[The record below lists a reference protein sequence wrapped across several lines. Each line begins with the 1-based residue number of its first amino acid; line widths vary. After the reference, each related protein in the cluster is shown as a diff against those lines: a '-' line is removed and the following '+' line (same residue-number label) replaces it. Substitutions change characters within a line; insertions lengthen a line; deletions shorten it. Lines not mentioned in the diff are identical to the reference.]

1 LVDCWMLDIVELRC
15 DWKLIRG
22 NRMSTCFRVWEI
34 RVVDVVG
41 LMGVWIA
48 VDMVYVEKLYN

>member
-41 LMGVWIA
+41 LMGV
-48 VDMVYVEKLYN
+48 